1 MKPSNTGRILIY
13 KNSHKINGDNAPE
26 YRGGLL
32 LDGKTYDIGLWVY
45 QSKSGIK
52 FMSGSVVEIPD
63 IVEHVKSNANDVY
76 SDDP

>member
-13 KNSHKINGDNAPE
+13 RNSQKINGDNTPE

-45 QSKSGIK
+45 QAKSGKIYVGICDRDSLR
-52 FMSGSVVEIPD
+52 SGACEA
-63 IVEHVKSNANDVY
+63 ECR
-76 SDDP
+76 

>member
-1 MKPSNTGRILIY
+1 MKKSAAGHILIY
-13 KNSHKINGDNAPE
+13 RNSQKINGDNIPE

-52 FMSGSVVEIPD
+52 YMSGSVIEVPS
-63 IVEHVKSNANDVY
+63 VLEHVKPNANDVEV
-76 SDDP
+76 DDC

>member
-1 MKPSNTGRILIY
+1 MKKSAAGHILIY
-13 KNSHKINGDNAPE
+13 RNSQNGDNTPE

-45 QSKSGIK
+45 QSKSGMK

-63 IVEHVKSNANDVY
+63 VLEHVKPSVNDV
-76 SDDP
+76 SFHDF